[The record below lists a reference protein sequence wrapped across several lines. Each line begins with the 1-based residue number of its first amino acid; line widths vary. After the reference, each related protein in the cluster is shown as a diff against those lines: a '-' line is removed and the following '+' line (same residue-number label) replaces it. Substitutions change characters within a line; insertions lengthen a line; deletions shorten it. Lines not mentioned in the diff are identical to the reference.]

1 MPVSKNAT
9 LQYFTAL
16 PTADGR
22 LIPIIYTADPKARRL
37 TVKAEF
43 DSPITQQGREQLLKS
58 MSLMYGSNNA
68 SLEINMGKNALEIR
82 GSYQW

>member
-1 MPVSKNAT
+1 MQVNENPL

-16 PTADGR
+16 PTTDG

-43 DSPITQQGREQLLKS
+43 DNPITQQGREQLLKS
-58 MSLMYGSNNA
+58 ISLMYGSNNA
-68 SLEINMGKNALEIR
+68 SLEINMSKNALEIR